1 MQFTDQE
8 QDKVTL
14 DYRTEHDEP
23 TGEHVLMITRMDD
36 QFLLTNHRQRGIEF
50 PGGKREAGESS
61 RDAMAREL
69 FEETGGK
76 VKYAQY
82 IAQYVVHRTNGQP
95 FSKDVYFVEVD
106 ELCNKD
112 DYLET
117 KGPVLYQYLDEIPEE
132 QKSYL
137 LRDAAILHCV
147 ERVKDLG
154 LYS

>member
-1 MQFTDQE
+1 M
-8 QDKVTL
+8 
-14 DYRTEHDEP
+14 
-23 TGEHVLMITRMDD
+23 
-36 QFLLTNHRQRGIEF
+36 
-50 PGGKREAGESS
+50 
-61 RDAMAREL
+61 
-69 FEETGGK
+69 
-76 VKYAQY
+76 VKEKQANPKENAQY

-106 ELCNKD
+106 ELCNKQ

-117 KGPVLYQYLDEIPEE
+117 KGPVFYQYLDDIPEE